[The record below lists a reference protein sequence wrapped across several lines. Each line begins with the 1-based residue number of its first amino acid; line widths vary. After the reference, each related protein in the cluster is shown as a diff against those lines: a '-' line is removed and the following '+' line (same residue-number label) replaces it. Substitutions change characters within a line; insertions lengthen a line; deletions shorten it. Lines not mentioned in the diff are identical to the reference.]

1 MLTPEAVY
9 LEDEFSPKD
18 LSPSNIMAMQNINL
32 QTLSSFHLG
41 ETYLF
46 NPWQELQNIK
56 TLKKLRLI
64 SGSYLIKKNLEMF
77 EILYVHAPMLD
88 YTSPYNQPAYN
99 IENNKEH
106 ITVLIESLEFFR
118 MIKYIE
124 MDLYLVLWDIIFYIE
139 NK

>member
-9 LEDEFSPKD
+9 LEEEKSSKE
-18 LSPSNIMAMQNINL
+18 LSPSNIMTMRNINL
-32 QTLSSFHLG
+32 KTLSSFHLG
-41 ETYLF
+41 ATYLF
-46 NPWQELQNIK
+46 HPWQELQNLK

-64 SGSYLIKKNLEMF
+64 SGSYLIKKNLEIF
-77 EILYVHAPMLD
+77 EILYVHVPMRD

-99 IENNKEH
+99 IENNKER

-118 MIKYIE
+118 IIKYIE

>member
-64 SGSYLIKKNLEMF
+64 SGSYLSEEKKLEIF
-77 EILYVHAPMLD
+77 EILYVQTPALD
-88 YTSPYNQPAYN
+88 YTSSYN

-106 ITVLIESLEFFR
+106 ITVLIESLEFFHI
-118 MIKYIE
+118 IKYIE

>member
-9 LEDEFSPKD
+9 LEEEKSSKE
-18 LSPSNIMAMQNINL
+18 LSPSNIMTMRNINL
-32 QTLSSFHLG
+32 KTLSSFHLG
-41 ETYLF
+41 ATYLF
-46 NPWQELQNIK
+46 HPWQELQNLK

-77 EILYVHAPMLD
+77 EILYVQTPALD
-88 YTSPYNQPAYN
+88 YTSSYK
-99 IENNKEH
+99 IGNNKEH

>member
-1 MLTPEAVY
+1 
-9 LEDEFSPKD
+9 
-18 LSPSNIMAMQNINL
+18 
-32 QTLSSFHLG
+32 
-41 ETYLF
+41 
-46 NPWQELQNIK
+46 
-56 TLKKLRLI
+56 
-64 SGSYLIKKNLEMF
+64 
-77 EILYVHAPMLD
+77 MLD

-118 MIKYIE
+118 IIKYIE